1 MKSLR
6 MRFHWKEEEYG
17 EVNGKINVFLYSNWC
32 NSLNSSAGNV
42 TTDDDLLP
50 PHKRIFV
57 YIGGINKE
65 VNN

>member
-1 MKSLR
+1 MEKF
-6 MRFHWKEEEYG
+6 MFF
-17 EVNGKINVFLYSNWC
+17 FL
-32 NSLNSSAGNV
+32 LIVVILHKSSAGNV

-65 VNN
+65 VTKYDTRVNCKLWPCLI